1 MVWYNPGTWDLF
13 GSKETPAPTTP
24 VTPSSA
30 PPSTLGG
37 PYDARGPIG
46 ARRRRTRR
54 GRKGSRK
61 GRSGRRS
68 NRS

>member
-1 MVWYNPGTWDLF
+1 MPWWNPF
-13 GSKETPAPTTP
+13 SKDETPAPTTP
-24 VTPSSA
+24 VTP
-30 PPSTLGG
+30 PSTLGG
-37 PYDARGPIG
+37 PYVARPVG

-61 GRSGRRS
+61 NRGGRRS